1 MLLSRNYAPS
11 VALAPFIARHYVF
24 SAALPAD
31 FELVDRLLAETA
43 FVRILIQGDWAA
55 ETAPGVWSQAGQV
68 VFFGSNSRPFQVRC
82 RGPFHVVGIAFRPCG
97 WRALFAER
105 ASLLAD
111 TMLPLAELWGDAAR
125 ALLDAVAPLTH
136 DAAIVAAC
144 EAAVIARLD
153 ALGTWAVDAPM
164 RAFEHIARND
174 STIMVKDVSRQ
185 LGLAERQLER
195 HCMAGFGHMPK
206 TVLRRSRFLDMA
218 AVMRGRGSPSDDEL
232 AGLRYFDQSHRN
244 REFRRFIGMTPSQF
258 LKTPTPLL
266 DAGLELRQLRKAE
279 MPED

>member
-1 MLLSRNYAPS
+1 MLVSRNYAPS
-11 VALAPFIARHYVF
+11 AALSPFIARHYVF
-24 SAALPAD
+24 SAALPSD

-43 FVRILIQGDWAA
+43 YTRILIQGDWAA
-55 ETAPGVWSQAGQV
+55 ETEPGIWRQAGQV
-68 VFFGSNSRPFQVRC
+68 VFFGSNSRPLTVRC

-97 WRALFAER
+97 WRALFPDR
-105 ASLLAD
+105 ASAFAD
-111 TMLPLAELWGDAAR
+111 TMLPMADLWGDAA
-125 ALLDAVAPLTH
+125 AQLLDAVVPLDD
-136 DAAIVAAC
+136 DAEVVKAC
-144 EAAVIARLD
+144 EAAVIARLN
-153 ALGTWAVDAPM
+153 ALGTWAVDSHL

-174 STIMVKDVSRQ
+174 STMMVKDVSQ
-185 LGLAERQLER
+185 KLGLAERQFER

-218 AVMRGRGSPSDDEL
+218 AVMRGRGSPSDGEL

-244 REFRRFIGMTPSQF
+244 REFRRFIGLTPSQF
-258 LKTPTPLL
+258 MKTPTPLL